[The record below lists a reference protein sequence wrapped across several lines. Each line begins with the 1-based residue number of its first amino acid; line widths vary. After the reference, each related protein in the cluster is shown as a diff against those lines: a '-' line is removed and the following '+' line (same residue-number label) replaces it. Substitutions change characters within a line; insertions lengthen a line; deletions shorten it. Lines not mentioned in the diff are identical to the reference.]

1 MWRGSSDGP
10 AAGPPQQAW
19 SLLETQDTHKHQES
33 VFLPSQLHLYTHTD
47 THPPSLPR
55 KRLSSL
61 SISHWGL
68 CTHQS
73 LGNDCVYCSQCPL
86 LCRVPENCSDEG
98 ITRCY
103 AKLVDSSQKDDI
115 NTKSAFFSCQ
125 QVRIMAFLYATPAT
139 QNNSLLTIAAIPGIP
154 QNRKCCFIYNKLL
167 GMIKQSM
174 SARWAGALCTAPC
187 EPAFPERLLI
197 KVNILYTPLPKRR
210 TVSKCLLS
218 PFFSFYTNASI
229 VLLKSTEYRG
239 QNMVTEVDSPK
250 MKGGV
255 GVACLHL
262 LCFLT
267 IHC

>member
-1 MWRGSSDGP
+1 MKPPRDPRHTQTPGKRLSSLSTS
-10 AAGPPQQAW
+10 
-19 SLLETQDTHKHQES
+19 SLHTHRHT
-33 VFLPSQLHLYTHTD
+33 PS
-47 THPPSLPR
+47 PSLPG

-68 CTHQS
+68 CTQQS

-86 LCRVPENCSDEG
+86 LCWVPENCSDEG

-154 QNRKCCFIYNKLL
+154 LNRKCCFIYNKLP

-197 KVNILYTPLPKRR
+197 KVYILYTPLPK
-210 TVSKCLLS
+210 SQLYQNACYP
-218 PFFSFYTNASI
+218 PFFSFY
-229 VLLKSTEYRG
+229 
-239 QNMVTEVDSPK
+239 
-250 MKGGV
+250 
-255 GVACLHL
+255 H
-262 LCFLT
+262 
-267 IHC
+267 